1 MIPGF
6 ATRAP
11 CLERTGDQD
20 KPLWVAS
27 TVVNQVKNRL
37 AALSML
43 DRAFRLLGDDRIV
56 SLYEAL
62 DEEGQNAVRHIAG
75 VQGEAT
81 SADVV
86 AAIRV
91 TTAKGRINGDLERV
105 AIMLTE
111 KCLDEC
117 IEALGSNA
125 DDPSEEN
132 LRSVLP
138 DIIAK
143 HGLDVT
149 QVMLATVV
157 TGEALASPI
166 ITRLLKHDDEW
177 KLPPAPV
184 VEAVPAARAVK
195 QDDAERQAI
204 KEQRKARK
212 LAEQEAARRRRE
224 QSAAARRR

>member
-1 MIPGF
+1 M
-6 ATRAP
+6 
-11 CLERTGDQD
+11 
-20 KPLWVAS
+20 
-27 TVVNQVKNRL
+27 NQVKNRL

-43 DRAFRLLGDDRIV
+43 DRAFRLLPDERIAA
-56 SLYEAL
+56 LFEAL
-62 DEEGQNAVRHIAG
+62 DDEGRSAVRHIAG
-75 VQGEAT
+75 VKGEPET
-81 SADVV
+81 TEVT

-91 TTAKGRINGDLERV
+91 ATTKGRINGDLERL

-111 KCLDEC
+111 TCLDQC

-138 DIIAK
+138 DIISK

-166 ITRLLKHDDEW
+166 ITRLLKHDEEW
-177 KLPPAPV
+177 KLPPAPAIEAAPV
-184 VEAVPAARAVK
+184 VKPTKAE
-195 QDDAERQAI
+195 DAERQAL

>member
-1 MIPGF
+1 M
-6 ATRAP
+6 
-11 CLERTGDQD
+11 
-20 KPLWVAS
+20 
-27 TVVNQVKNRL
+27 NHVKNRL

-43 DRAFRLLGDDRIV
+43 DRAFRLLSDDRIGT
-56 SLYEAL
+56 LYEAL
-62 DEEGQNAVRHIAG
+62 DDEGRNAVRHIAG
-75 VQGEAT
+75 IQGEPTT
-81 SADVV
+81 SDVV

-91 TTAKGRINGDLERV
+91 TVGKGRINGDLERV

-117 IEALGSNA
+117 IEALGPNA

-138 DIIAK
+138 DIISA

-166 ITRLLKHDDEW
+166 ITRLLKHDDAW
-177 KLPPAPV
+177 KLPPAPP
-184 VEAVPAARAVK
+184 VEVAPAAQADK
-195 QDDAERQAI
+195 HDDAERQAI

-224 QSAAARRR
+224 QAAAARRR

>member
-1 MIPGF
+1 MPAGSARIHELSF
-6 ATRAP
+6 TN
-11 CLERTGDQD
+11 GDCID
-20 KPLWVAS
+20 SVAS
-27 TVVNQVKNRL
+27 RVVNQVKNRL

-43 DRAFRLLGDDRIV
+43 DRAFRLLADDRIGT
-56 SLYEAL
+56 LYEAL
-62 DEEGQNAVRHIAG
+62 DDEGQGAIRHIAS
-75 VQGEAT
+75 VQGEAST
-81 SADVV
+81 PDVI
-86 AAIRV
+86 AAVRV
-91 TTAKGRINGDLERV
+91 TATKGRINGDLERL
-105 AIMLTE
+105 AITLTE

-125 DDPSEEN
+125 DDPSEDN

-138 DIIAK
+138 DIISE

-166 ITRLLKHDDEW
+166 ITRLLKHDDAW
-177 KLPPAPV
+177 KLPPAPA
-184 VEAVPAARAVK
+184 VEVAPIAKATK

-224 QSAAARRR
+224 QSATARRR

>member
-1 MIPGF
+1 
-6 ATRAP
+6 
-11 CLERTGDQD
+11 
-20 KPLWVAS
+20 
-27 TVVNQVKNRL
+27 
-37 AALSML
+37 ML
-43 DRAFRLLGDDRIV
+43 DRAFRLLTDERIG

-62 DEEGQNAVRHIAG
+62 DEDGQNAVRHIAG
-75 VQGEAT
+75 IQGEAT
-81 SADVV
+81 TSDICTAL
-86 AAIRV
+86 RV
-91 TTAKGRINGDLERV
+91 TTAKGRINGDLERI

-111 KCLDEC
+111 TCLDEC

-166 ITRLLKHDDEW
+166 ITRLLKHDDAW
-177 KLPPAPV
+177 KLAPAPP
-184 VEAVPAARAVK
+184 VEAAPAPKTTTA
-195 QDDAERQAI
+195 DDAERQAI
-204 KEQRKARK
+204 KDQRKARK

-224 QSAAARRR
+224 QSAADRRR

>member
-1 MIPGF
+1 M
-6 ATRAP
+6 
-11 CLERTGDQD
+11 
-20 KPLWVAS
+20 
-27 TVVNQVKNRL
+27 NHVKNRL
-37 AALSML
+37 SALSML
-43 DRAFRLLGDDRIV
+43 DRAFRLLGDERI
-56 SLYEAL
+56 SALYEAL
-62 DEEGQNAVRHIAG
+62 DEEGRSAVRHIAG
-75 VQGEAT
+75 VQGEAA
-81 SADVV
+81 SPDVV

-91 TTAKGRINGDLERV
+91 STTKGRINGDLERV

-117 IEALGSNA
+117 IEELGSNA

-166 ITRLLKHDDEW
+166 ITRLLKHDDAW
-177 KLPPAPV
+177 KLPPAP
-184 VEAVPAARAVK
+184 AVDVAPLAQPSK
-195 QDDAERQAI
+195 QHDAERQAI

>member
-1 MIPGF
+1 M
-6 ATRAP
+6 
-11 CLERTGDQD
+11 
-20 KPLWVAS
+20 
-27 TVVNQVKNRL
+27 NQVKNRL

-43 DRAFRLLGDDRIV
+43 DRAFRQLEDDRV
-56 SLYEAL
+56 SDLYEAL
-62 DEEGQNAVRHIAG
+62 DEEGRGAVRHIAG

-81 SADVV
+81 TPDVV

-91 TTAKGRINGDLERV
+91 STTKGRINGDLERV

-138 DIIAK
+138 DIISK

-166 ITRLLKHDDEW
+166 ITRLLKHDDAW
-177 KLPPAPV
+177 KLPPAPA
-184 VEAVPAARAVK
+184 VEVAPSAQPSK

-204 KEQRKARK
+204 KDQRKARK

>member
-1 MIPGF
+1 
-6 ATRAP
+6 
-11 CLERTGDQD
+11 
-20 KPLWVAS
+20 
-27 TVVNQVKNRL
+27 
-37 AALSML
+37 ML
-43 DRAFRLLGDDRIV
+43 DRAFRLLPDDRIAA
-56 SLYEAL
+56 LYEAL
-62 DEEGQNAVRHIAG
+62 DEDGQSAVRHIAS
-75 VQGEAT
+75 VQGEST
-81 SADVV
+81 TADVV
-86 AAIRV
+86 AAVRV
-91 TTAKGRINGDLERV
+91 ATAKGRINGDLERV
-105 AIMLTE
+105 AITLTE
-111 KCLDEC
+111 TCLDEC

-166 ITRLLKHDDEW
+166 ITRLLKHDDAW
-177 KLPPAPV
+177 KVPPAPA
-184 VEAVPAARAVK
+184 VEVTPLAKTVK